1 MAEGAATSRGGGG
14 GGGSAAGGGS
24 GGKQPSTPGS
34 DLEKGLVSAATVE
47 NGADPQ
53 GRLPDVSSLVK
64 LAQDIESQSTC
75 SRVVKA

>member
-1 MAEGAATSRGGGG
+1 MSEGAATSRGG
-14 GGGSAAGGGS
+14 AGGN
-24 GGKQPSTPGS
+24 GKQPSTPGS
-34 DLEKGLVSAATVE
+34 TGGDLEKGLVAASAAE